1 VFAVVHGAWPRV
13 SPDGVDL
20 AALEADVA
28 AGRADGT
35 VLQEAVERLVADVVA
50 VQVEAGV
57 ELVTDGQVRWPDMA
71 MTVVTGLADATGG
84 RHPLLEAWQA
94 TASLTDRAVAQAVP
108 GPYSMGRRA
117 ADGDDL
123 GEAADIGGSG
133 RPDRTLALADALASE
148 VRALAEAGCPVILVE
163 EPGAVDVGEDE
174 AERALFAEAQR
185 RLLAL
190 APDAHATLVVSGG
203 SAHLAGPHAILGT
216 PYRSFLFDLIDG
228 PDNWYLVRATPGDRG
243 IVCGALRVLEPP
255 TEDQAPLLVWAA
267 GYAASTAARGPSRVG
282 LSNATPLR
290 GVSPATARAL
300 VRELGR
306 GARLAAMT
314 PARAVE
320 AGLDPRTFNRPK
332 PGGPK
337 PKPKPG
343 GPKPGGPKPG
353 GPKPK
358 PNPPRGTA

>member
-28 AGRADGT
+28 AGRVEVAA
-35 VLQEAVERLVADVVA
+35 LREAVERLVADVVA

-57 ELVTDGQVRWPDMA
+57 ELVTDGQVRWPDMG
-71 MTVVTGLADATGG
+71 MSVVDALADPTGAG
-84 RHPLLEAWQA
+84 EAHPLLAAWRA

-108 GPYSMGRRA
+108 GPYSLGRRA
-117 ADGDDL
+117 SDGGELD
-123 GEAADIGGSG
+123 EAA
-133 RPDRTLALADALASE
+133 RHDRTLAIADALASE

-163 EPGAVDVGEDE
+163 EPRAVDVGEDE
-174 AERALFAEAQR
+174 VERALFAEAQR
-185 RLLAL
+185 RLLSLAL
-190 APDAHATLVVSGG
+190 DLHATLVVSGG
-203 SAHLAGPHAILGT
+203 SAHRAGPDAILGT

-228 PDNWYLVRATPGDRG
+228 PDNWYLVRSTPGDRG

-267 GYAASTAARGPSRVG
+267 AYAASTAARGPSRVG

-314 PARAVE
+314 PAQAIG

-332 PGGPK
+332 PGPT
-337 PKPKPG
+337 G
-343 GPKPGGPKPG
+343 GA
-353 GPKPK
+353 
-358 PNPPRGTA
+358 R

>member
-28 AGRADGT
+28 AGRTDGAA
-35 VLQEAVERLVADVVA
+35 LREAVERLVADVVA
-50 VQVEAGV
+50 VQVGAGV
-57 ELVTDGQVRWPDMA
+57 DLVTDGQVRWPDMA
-71 MTVVTGLADATGG
+71 MTVVTALADTTGG
-84 RHPLLEAWQA
+84 WHPLLEAWRA

-117 ADGDDL
+117 ADG
-123 GEAADIGGSG
+123 GAQEVGAG

-148 VRALAEAGCPVILVE
+148 VGALAEAGCPVILVE
-163 EPGAVDVGEDE
+163 EPGAVDVGEDG

-190 APDAHATLVVSGG
+190 APDVHATLVVSGG

-282 LSNATPLR
+282 LSNATSLR

-314 PARAVE
+314 PAQAVE

-332 PGGPK
+332 PTGPK
-337 PKPKPG
+337 PS
-343 GPKPGGPKPG
+343 GPKPGRS
-353 GPKPK
+353 
-358 PNPPRGTA
+358 RGAA

>member
-1 VFAVVHGAWPRV
+1 MFAVVHGAWPRV
-13 SPDGVDL
+13 STDGVDL
-20 AALEADVA
+20 AVLEADVA
-28 AGRADGT
+28 AGLADEAA
-35 VLQEAVERLVADVVA
+35 LRDAVEALVADVVA
-50 VQVEAGV
+50 VQVEAGA

-71 MTVVTGLADATGG
+71 MAVVTALADDASAGG

-108 GPYSMGRRA
+108 GPYSMAWRA
-117 ADGDDL
+117 AG
-123 GEAADIGGSG
+123 GAAQEPADAA
-133 RPDRTLALADALASE
+133 RADRTLALADALARE
-148 VRALAEAGCPVILVE
+148 VRALADAGCPVILVE
-163 EPGAVDVGEDE
+163 EPRAVDVGEDE

-190 APDAHATLVVSGG
+190 APEAHATLVVSGG
-203 SAHLAGPHAILGT
+203 SAHRAGPDAILGT
-216 PYRSFLFDLIDG
+216 PYRSFLFDLIAG

-267 GYAASTAARGPSRVG
+267 AYAASTAGRGPARVG
-282 LSNATPLR
+282 LSIATPLR
-290 GVSPATARAL
+290 AVSPAAARAL

-314 PARAVE
+314 PAQAIE

-332 PGGPK
+332 PG
-337 PKPKPG
+337 
-343 GPKPGGPKPG
+343 
-353 GPKPK
+353 
-358 PNPPRGTA
+358 PPRGAA

>member
-1 VFAVVHGAWPRV
+1 MFAVVHGAWPRV
-13 SPDGVDL
+13 SPDGVDI
-20 AALEADVA
+20 AVLEADVA
-28 AGRADGT
+28 AGRADGAA
-35 VLQEAVERLVADVVA
+35 LREAVERLVADIVA
-50 VQVEAGV
+50 VQVDAGV

-71 MTVVTGLADATGG
+71 MAVVTAFVDDLSTGG

-108 GPYSMGRRA
+108 GPYSMGWHAAGGAAQEVADAARA
-117 ADGDDL
+117 
-123 GEAADIGGSG
+123 
-133 RPDRTLALADALASE
+133 DRTLALADALAHE
-148 VRALAEAGCPVILVE
+148 VRALADAGCPVILVE
-163 EPGAVDVGEDE
+163 EPRAVDVGEDE
-174 AERALFAEAQR
+174 AERALFADAQR

-203 SAHLAGPHAILGT
+203 SAHRAGPDAILGT

-243 IVCGALRVLEPP
+243 IVCGALRVVESP

-282 LSNATPLR
+282 LSNARSLHD
-290 GVSPATARAL
+290 VSPATARAL

-306 GARLAAMT
+306 GTRLAAMT
-314 PARAVE
+314 PAQAIE

-332 PGGPK
+332 PDRPRPSRPTAGRPEAD
-337 PKPKPG
+337 
-343 GPKPGGPKPG
+343 GPKPGPPG
-353 GPKPK
+353 G
-358 PNPPRGTA
+358 TA